1 MSLTHEEL
9 QSFLKTQQS
18 VSSLLRTCEPL
29 KPLQQTLRNLEI
41 ASGSAF
47 SAQIQKL
54 SVNETVKTFNR
65 LSRQASRVLP
75 TTMYGALLFDQMK
88 IVNRFR
94 SFALENTFARQTA
107 LMRSTEISRQWL
119 SSLRVLNPQVE
130 LVRSL
135 QRHTFAELLNSR
147 SSVVEQMLQQRY
159 SGLNTHESIGEL
171 LARRYGLNID
181 LNADGDTSV
190 GNATL
195 PELPQELLQLPI
207 DQALEKTNVQIWLGK
222 LSGYAKKT
230 IHAILIQWFLIA
242 IVGGIGND
250 IVKELAKCYLPES
263 IVGECSSR
271 QTRKELQNIVSAEN
285 RQENLKNFRL
295 VTRDNVHLRAGPS
308 ESTAIL
314 EMLPMN
320 TLLLITDKSNRQ
332 WLAVEAEYNGETIRG
347 WVSRRYTLPL
357 HLH

>member
-1 MSLTHEEL
+1 
-9 QSFLKTQQS
+9 
-18 VSSLLRTCEPL
+18 
-29 KPLQQTLRNLEI
+29 
-41 ASGSAF
+41 
-47 SAQIQKL
+47 
-54 SVNETVKTFNR
+54 
-65 LSRQASRVLP
+65 
-75 TTMYGALLFDQMK
+75 MK
-88 IVNRFR
+88 IANIFR
-94 SFALENTFARQTA
+94 SLARGNTFARQPA
-107 LMRSTEISRQWL
+107 SIRSTEISRQWL
-119 SSLRVLNPQVE
+119 SSVCVINPQVE

-135 QRHTFAELLNSR
+135 QHHTFAELLNSR
-147 SSVVEQMLQQRY
+147 SSAVEQMLQQRY

-181 LNADGDTSV
+181 QDADGDTSADY
-190 GNATL
+190 ATL

-222 LSGYAKKT
+222 LSGYAQKV

-250 IVKELAKCYLPES
+250 IVRDIIKCHFPES

-271 QTRKELQNIVSAEN
+271 QTRKEIQNIVSAEN
-285 RQENLKNFRL
+285 RWENLKNFRL
-295 VTRDNVHLRAGPS
+295 VTRDSVHLRAGPS

-314 EMLPMN
+314 EILPMN

-332 WLAVEAEYNGETIRG
+332 WLAVEVEYNGETIQG

-357 HLH
+357 HQH